1 MESKVKKQEEII
13 QYLYKYE
20 LLNKEIDTIDAFE
33 NYNFNKSQL
42 KQIEQIKKLYPKLK
56 AMIVKNLNNWKWE
69 RIAPLERS
77 ILLFGAFEM
86 MFKSKALVINGMVM
100 ISKGFIDDEKHKFIN
115 AILENIGRDYERIKT
130 NKK

>member
-42 KQIEQIKKLYPKLK
+42 KQIEQIKKLYPKLR
-56 AMIVKNLNNWKWE
+56 AMIVKNLNN
-69 RIAPLERS
+69 
-77 ILLFGAFEM
+77 
-86 MFKSKALVINGMVM
+86 
-100 ISKGFIDDEKHKFIN
+100 
-115 AILENIGRDYERIKT
+115 
-130 NKK
+130 

>member
-33 NYNFNKSQL
+33 NYDFNKSQL

-115 AILENIGRDYERIKT
+115 GILENIGRDYERIKT

>member
-42 KQIEQIKKLYPKLK
+42 KQIEQIKKLYPKLR

>member
-33 NYNFNKSQL
+33 NYDFNKLQL

>member
-1 MESKVKKQEEII
+1 M
-13 QYLYKYE
+13 
-20 LLNKEIDTIDAFE
+20 
-33 NYNFNKSQL
+33 
-42 KQIEQIKKLYPKLK
+42 
-56 AMIVKNLNNWKWE
+56 
-69 RIAPLERS
+69 APLERS

>member
-33 NYNFNKSQL
+33 NYDFNKSQL